1 MTTVALNPLLHTQS
15 SSVGGLHSDR
25 HPRSSM
31 VLGTERALD
40 KRLWNNSGC
49 PRISMNRSMMPT
61 LEEVNSAEFSA
72 VLFTCKMTAES
83 LGSHSLRRG
92 GKAERK
98 KDLRLEKL

>member
-1 MTTVALNPLLHTQS
+1 
-15 SSVGGLHSDR
+15 
-25 HPRSSM
+25 M
-31 VLGTERALD
+31 VLGTERVLD
-40 KRLWNNSGC
+40 KCLWNNGGS

-61 LEEVNSAEFSA
+61 LEEVNSAEFRA

-92 GKAERK
+92 GKPERK